1 MIEHNR
7 KGVSV
12 ENSIW
17 NKKDKFILA
26 SKSRFY
32 VYGTEVKAVSS
43 KTAPKR
49 ASAYVTLPHY
59 SKFRVIIISR

>member
-32 VYGTEVKAVSS
+32 VYGKQFRPRLLLNEQALMWHYRTTVNSESS
-43 KTAPKR
+43 
-49 ASAYVTLPHY
+49 
-59 SKFRVIIISR
+59 